1 MKKNESQ
8 SVLFG
13 KKILIGI
20 SGSIAAYKVPELI
33 RLLIKEGAEV
43 KIVMT
48 KDAHNFVTPLTL
60 STVSKNDVVVD
71 FLDDSKI
78 KWNNHVKL
86 GLWADIFLIAPA
98 TANTIAKMA
107 NGLCDNILL
116 ATFLS
121 CTSPVICAPAMDR
134 DMYLNRATL
143 QNKNIL
149 KKRGVTIFD
158 VEKGELASGL
168 YGLGRMC
175 DIYNIISNLEISLSK
190 SMPFFGRKILI
201 TAGPTYEKI
210 DSVRFIG
217 NFSSGKMGCELAKQ
231 AASYGASVELI
242 LGPSSEKINHP
253 LINVFNI
260 ETCDEMFEL
269 CHAKFSECDVVICAS
284 AVSDFKPIEFIDKK
298 IKKKTITINTKPNK
312 DIIKTLGQKKENQ
325 FLVGFALEIENEEKN
340 AIVKLKKKNM
350 DLIILNSLKD
360 SNACFGYDTNKIKII
375 DTDLSI
381 KEFPLMLKS
390 ELAKLILDE
399 ILFKKNYYS
408 SIKKVLE

>member
-20 SGSIAAYKVPELI
+20 SGSIAAYKAPELI
-33 RLLIKEGAEV
+33 RLLIKKGAEV
-43 KIVMT
+43 KVIVT
-48 KDAHNFVTPLTL
+48 KDACHFVTPLTL
-60 STVSKNDVVVD
+60 STVSKNDVIID
-71 FLDDSKI
+71 FLDNSKV

-98 TANTIAKMA
+98 TANTISKMA
-107 NGLCDNILL
+107 TGLCDNILL

-121 CTSPVICAPAMDR
+121 CTAPIICAPAMDR
-134 DMYLNRATL
+134 DMYLNQATL
-143 QNKNIL
+143 QNINIL

-175 DIYNIISNLEISLSK
+175 DIYNIISNLEVFLSK
-190 SMPFFGRKILI
+190 SMPFFGKNFLI

-217 NFSSGKMGCELAKQ
+217 NFSTGKMGCELAKQ

-242 LGPSSEKINHP
+242 LGPSSEKIDHP
-253 LINVFNI
+253 LINVLNI

-269 CHAKFSECDVVICAS
+269 CHTKFLDCDIAICAA
-284 AVSDFKPIEFIDKK
+284 AVSDFKPIDFVDKK
-298 IKKKTITINTKPNK
+298 IKKKTITIRTKPNK
-312 DIIKTLGQKKENQ
+312 DIIKTLGQKKDKQ
-325 FLVGFALEIENEEKN
+325 FLVGFALETENEEKN
-340 AIVKLKKKNM
+340 AIVKMKKKNM

-360 SNACFGYDTNKIKII
+360 NNACFGYETNKIKII
-375 DTDLSI
+375 DTNFSV

-390 ELAKLILDE
+390 EVAKVILDE
-399 ILFKKNYYS
+399 ILFKINYYS
-408 SIKKVLE
+408 SIKKILE